1 MWKIILD
8 RPNLILAHAQFA
20 QRINGSSRI
29 VPLLESNNSK
39 LEIALLC
46 RRWLLVLA
54 FNDSSIDLASQIS
67 PARLS
72 KRINL
77 PDKFSIFN
85 RVAPVYRSLFESPPH
100 SKISIILEQI
110 ELFPVY
116 FPLVRGINVN
126 FEFVKQSGTLLS
138 FVDTRFNTY
147 IFADRNNDKW
157 RGEIDA
163 RRGLINRR

>member
-1 MWKIILD
+1 MENYT
-8 RPNLILAHAQFA
+8 RSAQFDP
-20 QRINGSSRI
+20 SSRTI
-29 VPLLESNNSK
+29 CTTRIVSHLVPLLESNNSK

-100 SKISIILEQI
+100 SKISIILGQI

-126 FEFVKQSGTLLS
+126 FEFVKQSGT

>member
-20 QRINGSSRI
+20 QRGSSRI
-29 VPLLESNNSK
+29 VPLLQSNNSK

-100 SKISIILEQI
+100 SKISIILGQI
-110 ELFPVY
+110 ELFPMY

-126 FEFVKQSGTLLS
+126 FEFVKQSGT

>member
-20 QRINGSSRI
+20 QRGSSRI
-29 VPLLESNNSK
+29 VPLLQSNNSK

-85 RVAPVYRSLFESPPH
+85 RVTPVSRSLFESPPH
-100 SKISIILEQI
+100 SKISIILGQI

-126 FEFVKQSGTLLS
+126 FEFVKQSGT